1 MAASQ
6 GGNAKKGARRA
17 RKAAPEPGA
26 RAGEGG
32 DAEGASASG
41 EVFGEAETSPTPR
54 RAASRRSGRERGRV
68 NYAEAD
74 GDDSED
80 DDSSDADEGAGCWEP
95 KTPLG
100 NLSGT
105 KNTSIAGGAAKP
117 DAARVRAWRLDGRQG
132 VSLHKSTKWWR
143 VRIHYGEQLDLGWFK
158 TEEDAIAC
166 RLLAEDRIAAGCHPK
181 TGKYVP
187 EAERPKP
194 PKPLNNTHLLG
205 APAATF
211 SDAALG
217 ERATDF
223 AAKVDAST
231 LDIDQVAGVHLYE
244 RNGKYYARMMYKKE
258 QYQLGSQTADLAE
271 AIRRRL
277 LAEKAIALFPDK
289 NPKDYVTARMA
300 AAGAA
305 GGASKK
311 RKRSTT
317 VNEEQEEGASAEE
330 TAPPLRCRRTR
341 STNEAPAKTPP
352 TADADTDADADEL
365 RRQLAGQ
372 RNVVLALRE
381 ALGRSGRDAE
391 AHRREAEAH
400 RREAEAHRREAEA
413 QRQEIEAHRLEV
425 EAHRLEVEAQRRQT
439 ERLRREVARLQAE
452 DGQCARSRPYYWQR

>member
-117 DAARVRAWRLDGRQG
+117 DAARVHAWRLDGRQG
-132 VSLHKSTKWWR
+132 VSFNNSIKRWYVH
-143 VRIHYGEQLDLGWFK
+143 IHYGEELHLGVLN
-158 TEEDAIAC
+158 TEEEAIAC

-194 PKPLNNTHLLG
+194 PKPRKNTHLLG

-217 ERATDF
+217 EHATDIV
-223 AAKVDAST
+223 AKVDART
-231 LDIDQVAGVHLYE
+231 LDIDQVVGVYLVKAS
-244 RNGKYYARMMYKKE
+244 GKWRALMRYNKK
-258 QYQLGSQTADLAE
+258 QCQLGSKTSDLAE
-271 AIRRRL
+271 AILRHL
-277 LAEKAIALFPDK
+277 LGEKAIALFPDK
-289 NPKDYVTARMA
+289 NPQDYVAARTGPA
-300 AAGAA
+300 AGVGKKKRKRADADRAEGAA
-305 GGASKK
+305 GGAAA
-311 RKRSTT
+311 TI
-317 VNEEQEEGASAEE
+317 ASPRA
-330 TAPPLRCRRTR
+330 
-341 STNEAPAKTPP
+341 
-352 TADADTDADADEL
+352 
-365 RRQLAGQ
+365 
-372 RNVVLALRE
+372 
-381 ALGRSGRDAE
+381 
-391 AHRREAEAH
+391 
-400 RREAEAHRREAEA
+400 
-413 QRQEIEAHRLEV
+413 
-425 EAHRLEVEAQRRQT
+425 
-439 ERLRREVARLQAE
+439 
-452 DGQCARSRPYYWQR
+452 

>member
-143 VRIHYGEQLDLGWFK
+143 VRIHYGEKLYLGSFK

-166 RLLAEDRIAAGCHPK
+166 RLLGEDRIAPGCHPE

-194 PKPLNNTHLLG
+194 PVPKNNTHLLG
-205 APAATF
+205 KPAQKF
-211 SDAALG
+211 SDEVLG
-217 ERATDF
+217 EHATDF
-223 AAKVDAST
+223 AAKVDAGT
-231 LDIDQVAGVHLYE
+231 LDIDQVAGVVSLH
-244 RNGKYYARMMYKKE
+244 NPSGKWRAQMKYKKKLC
-258 QYQLGSQTADLAE
+258 QLGSQTSDLAE

-277 LAEKAIALFPDK
+277 LAERAKALSPDK
-289 NPKDYVTARMA
+289 NPAELFPKIVTTHATRRAKRNAFYMKGLSHAR
-300 AAGAA
+300 
-305 GGASKK
+305 SPK
-311 RKRSTT
+311 
-317 VNEEQEEGASAEE
+317 Q
-330 TAPPLRCRRTR
+330 
-341 STNEAPAKTPP
+341 
-352 TADADTDADADEL
+352 L
-365 RRQLAGQ
+365 RR
-372 RNVVLALRE
+372 N
-381 ALGRSGRDAE
+381 
-391 AHRREAEAH
+391 
-400 RREAEAHRREAEA
+400 
-413 QRQEIEAHRLEV
+413 
-425 EAHRLEVEAQRRQT
+425 
-439 ERLRREVARLQAE
+439 
-452 DGQCARSRPYYWQR
+452 PYFL